1 MKGSVLSALSAIVLA
16 AAGVHARVTI
26 TQQLPPVDP
35 RLPQLNLSGL
45 EVPLDLRAPEEA
57 FRIEERKE
65 SPQVEMKDGSL
76 IKGSVLG
83 GVESFKGIP
92 FAEPPVGDLRMR
104 PPVRLKKPLG
114 KFDASMIIPP
124 QCPQFI
130 FSTVSG
136 GLLTQVLGNL
146 INKGLFQKVLDA
158 TEDCLNINVQRPKGV
173 KAGDKLPVLFWIF
186 GGAFE
191 LGSNAMYSGTPILER
206 AVKQGQP
213 FIFVAVNYRVGGF
226 GFMPGEEILAE
237 GSANAGLLD
246 QRMGMEWVADNIE
259 AFGGDPDKV
268 TIWGESAGAISVFD
282 QMALYDGNA
291 TYKGKPLFRG
301 AIMNS
306 GSIIPAD
313 RVDCPKGKVVYN
325 TVVKAGGCSGR
336 SDTLKCLREL
346 PYDKFLK
353 AANAP
358 PAFLGYNSVALSYL
372 PRPDGKVLT
381 ASPDVLV
388 LGKRYYPV
396 PMIIGD
402 QEDEGTFFSLV
413 QTNITTTEKL
423 VTYLSE
429 IFFPATDI
437 NKIKGLVNAYPEDPR
452 EGSPFRTGTSNQV
465 YPQFKRLSAILGD
478 ITFTLTRR
486 LFLFASATL
495 NPDVPSWS
503 YLSSYDYGTP
513 IVGTFHG
520 SDLLQIFYGI
530 LPNYASRT
538 TVSYYTNFLYNL
550 DPNKGIKD
558 IMYWPKWSE
567 KQELMNFFANN
578 AKLIP
583 DNFRNESYNFLLAN
597 FLSFYI

>member
-1 MKGSVLSALSAIVLA
+1 MKASILSAFSAVFLTV
-16 AAGVHARVTI
+16 AGSQVIR
-26 TQQLPPVDP
+26 QQLPPVDP
-35 RLPQLNLSGL
+35 RLPQLDLSRF
-45 EVPLDLRAPEEA
+45 EVPIDLREPEDGLKLEARKDAPTVKLE
-57 FRIEERKE
+57 
-65 SPQVEMKDGSL
+65 DGS
-76 IKGSVLG
+76 IITGSVLAD
-83 GVESFKGIP
+83 VESFKGIP
-92 FAEPPVGDLRMR
+92 FAEPPLGDLRMR
-104 PPVRLKKPLG
+104 PPVRLEKPLG
-114 KFDASMIIPP
+114 KFDASMRISP
-124 QCPQFI
+124 QCPQMF
-130 FSTVSG
+130 FSSSTG
-136 GLLTQVLGNL
+136 RMLTQVIGNL
-146 INKGLFQKVLDA
+146 LNKGLFQKILDS

-186 GGAFE
+186 GGGFE
-191 LGSNAMYSGTPILER
+191 LGSNAMYSGTPILTR
-206 AVKQGQP
+206 AMEQGQP
-213 FIFVAVNYRVGGF
+213 FIFVGVNYRVGGF
-226 GFMPGEEILAE
+226 GFMPGEEIQAE
-237 GSANAGLLD
+237 GSGNAGLLD

-291 TYKGKPLFRG
+291 TYKGKPLFRA

-313 RVDCPKGKVVYN
+313 PVDCPKGREVYN
-325 TVVKAGGCSGR
+325 QVVKAGGCSGR

-346 PYDKFLK
+346 PYEKFLK

-358 PAFLGYNSVALSYL
+358 PGLLSYNSVALSYL
-372 PRPDGKVLT
+372 PRPDGKVLR
-381 ASPDVLV
+381 ASPDVLL
-388 LGKRYYPV
+388 LGQRYYPV

-402 QEDEGTFFSLV
+402 QEDEGSIFALFQHNLTNTEMLV
-413 QTNITTTEKL
+413 G
-423 VTYLSE
+423 YLKE

-437 NKIKGLVNAYPEDPR
+437 QKIKDLVKSYPDDPR
-452 EGSPFRTGTSNQV
+452 EGSPFRTGKLNQV
-465 YPQFKRLSAILGD
+465 YPQFKRLAAILGD

-495 NPDVPSWS
+495 HPDVPSWS

-513 IVGTFHG
+513 IAGTFHG
-520 SDLLQIFYGI
+520 SDLLQVFYGI

-550 DPNKGIKD
+550 DPNEGIKVQH
-558 IMYWPKWSE
+558 WPKWME
-567 KQELMNFFANN
+567 NQELLNMNAND

-583 DNFRNESYNFLLAN
+583 DNFRNESYNYLLAN

>member
-1 MKGSVLSALSAIVLA
+1 MKASILSAFSAVFLT
-16 AAGVHARVTI
+16 AAGVQTLRA
-26 TQQLPPVDP
+26 QLPPVDP
-35 RLPQLNLSGL
+35 RFPQLDLSGL
-45 EVPLDLRAPEEA
+45 EVPLDLRAPEEG
-57 FRIEERKE
+57 FRIEQREAAPRVTL
-65 SPQVEMKDGSL
+65 QD
-76 IKGSVLG
+76 GSVLTG
-83 GVESFKGIP
+83 SVLASVESFKGIP

-104 PPVRLKKPLG
+104 PPVRLAKPLG
-114 KFDASMIIPP
+114 KFDASMRIPP
-124 QCPQFI
+124 QCPQMF
-130 FSTVSG
+130 FSTESG

-146 INKGLFQKVLDA
+146 LNKGLFQKILDS

-186 GGAFE
+186 GGGFE
-191 LGSNAMYSGTPILER
+191 LGGNGMYSGTPILER
-206 AVKQGQP
+206 AMKQGQP
-213 FIFVAVNYRVGGF
+213 FIFVAVNYRTGGF
-226 GFMPGEEILAE
+226 GFMPGAEIQAE
-237 GSANAGLLD
+237 GSGNAGLLD

-313 RVDCPKGKVVYN
+313 PVDCPKGRDVYN
-325 TVVKAGGCSGR
+325 QVVKAGGCSGR
-336 SDTLKCLREL
+336 TDTLKCLREL
-346 PYDKFLK
+346 PYEKFLK

-358 PAFLGYNSVALSYL
+358 PGLLSYTSVALSYL
-372 PRPDGKVLT
+372 PRPDGKALT
-381 ASPDVLV
+381 ASPDILL
-388 LGKRYYPV
+388 LGKRYYAV

-402 QEDEGTFFSLV
+402 QEDEGSIFAIFQSNV
-413 QTNITTTEKL
+413 TNTEKL
-423 VTYLSE
+423 VGYLKN

-437 NKIKGLVNAYPEDPR
+437 EKIKGLVNAYPDDPR
-452 EGSPFRTGTSNQV
+452 EGSPFRTGRLNQV
-465 YPQFKRLSAILGD
+465 YPQFKRLAAILGD

-486 LFLFASATL
+486 LFLFSSATL

-513 IVGTFHG
+513 IAGTFHG
-520 SDLLQIFYGI
+520 SDLLQVFYGI

-550 DPNKGIKD
+550 DPNEGVKA
-558 IMYWPKWSE
+558 MYWPKWSDS
-567 KQELMNFFANN
+567 QELMNFNAND

-583 DNFRNESYNFLLAN
+583 DNFRNASYNYLLSN